1 MSPRRFALEWLLVA
15 EPTHPRSHSESKE
28 TAINT
33 PGGRPRQ
40 AAPSPQ
46 DRQSPTLP
54 GPSMRTRTS
63 VPWGSE
69 VGRSGRSAEPW
80 RGGRPQAGT

>member
-1 MSPRRFALEWLLVA
+1 MSPRRFALEWPLVT

-33 PGGRPRQ
+33 PGGGPQQ

-46 DRQSPTLP
+46 DRQSPTSP
-54 GPSMRTRTS
+54 GPGSVTAKCPFPSDKERKTS
-63 VPWGSE
+63 LDE
-69 VGRSGRSAEPW
+69 N
-80 RGGRPQAGT
+80 